1 MVCNLVMKTY
11 VIIISIF
18 TALLILIPMV
28 TFLTL
33 SSDDSKKDESFI
45 LGSSN
50 QEITTTTI
58 DSTEETTSNTQS
70 LTISDDY
77 TTFKVLDS
85 TTYEVIDVSAKDYV
99 IGSVCAEMPALFEV
113 EALKAQAV
121 ASYTYAIRLKDI
133 QKTTPSDELHGA
145 DFSNDSTKYQAFLTN
160 SQIKEYYG
168 SNYDEYYEKVS
179 SAVEEVLGQVIVYSD
194 ELIVPVFHSIS
205 SGVTEDAQNVWGYS
219 VPYLVS
225 VDSSQDV
232 SANDFEEVT
241 TFTPTEIKS
250 KFTET
255 YSDITFSSDCTSWI
269 SIQSTS
275 EAGTVI
281 SVNVGSKTISGQ
293 EFRNVL
299 GLRSSVFEVSYNG
312 DTFDI
317 STKGYGH
324 DVGMSQYGANQLALE
339 GYSYIDILKY
349 YYSGV
354 EVVDINSL
362 QS

>member
-1 MVCNLVMKTY
+1 MKTY
-11 VIIISIF
+11 IIIISIF

-28 TFLTL
+28 TLISL
-33 SSDDSKKDESFI
+33 PSDSTKNDTSKDKSFI

-50 QEITTTTI
+50 QEV
-58 DSTEETTSNTQS
+58 TTSNLDASTQTTQDMKNLNS
-70 LTISDDY
+70 SDNY
-77 TTFKVLDS
+77 TTFKILDS
-85 TTYEVIDVSAKDYV
+85 TTYEVMEVSAKDYV

-133 QKTTPSDELHGA
+133 QKACPSDDLHGA

-168 SNYDEYYEKVS
+168 SNYDEYYSKVS
-179 SAVEEVLGQVIVYSD
+179 SAVEDVLGQVIVYSN

-225 VDSSQDV
+225 VDSPQDV
-232 SANDFEEVT
+232 SANDFEEVK
-241 TFTPTEIKS
+241 TFLPAELKS
-250 KFTET
+250 KFTEA
-255 YSDITFSSDCTSWI
+255 YSDITFSSDCSSWI

-281 SVNVGSKTISGQ
+281 SVNVGSKTINGQ

-317 STKGYGH
+317 TTKGYGH

-339 GYSYIDILKY
+339 GYSYVDILKY
-349 YYSGV
+349 YYNGV
-354 EVVDINSL
+354 EVVDINSI
-362 QS
+362 Q